1 MLSLGQQ
8 RTIRSHN
15 FVSCLLN
22 ISDKRTGP
30 APKGRP
36 GSRRCFL
43 PLSAYSSARWCTT
56 KGGGQP
62 AFPYFKL
69 GFTSKPESRTGPHN
83 PTKYSETISENP
95 GISDIHTGLKQNPG
109 THNYTLFR
117 DYPPGQSFRT
127 GLSSRSTGGTR
138 ADEGVDEVD
147 RLHSPSCNRSN
158 RRSHHL

>member
-1 MLSLGQQ
+1 MIKEPDLPRKAGPVQEDASFPCQPIRPLVGARRRVGASL
-8 RTIRSHN
+8 
-15 FVSCLLN
+15 
-22 ISDKRTGP
+22 P
-30 APKGRP
+30 
-36 GSRRCFL
+36 FL
-43 PLSAYSSARWCTT
+43 T
-56 KGGGQP
+56 
-62 AFPYFKL
+62 FKV
-69 GFTSKPESRTGPHN
+69 GFTSKPASRTGPHN